1 MTVPDTIRI
10 GFPDGIA
17 SGGEVK
23 ISGSKSQSNRLLLL
37 QAATG
42 GRFTI
47 DNLSDSHDTR
57 AMLRV
62 LAQDGAGRVD
72 VGHAGTAMRF
82 GTAFLAV
89 QAGRETLLTGS
100 DRMKQRPIAPLV
112 EALRALGADIRYD
125 EREGYPPLRIRG
137 GALPGGECTIDSSV
151 SSQFI
156 TALMLVAPTLE
167 RGLHL
172 HLSGRSVS
180 RPYIELTAS
189 VLRSVGLEC
198 SFEGDEVRVP
208 AGVASFDGTITV
220 ESDWSSASYYYALA
234 AVARKAFR
242 LTSFRADSVQGD
254 SRLARLYGEY
264 FGVDTVFA
272 PQGVLHLVPRKDF
285 VAPSHLSLDMENTP
299 DVAQSVAVTM
309 AALRIKGRLTGL
321 QTLRVK
327 ETDRIAALDAELAK
341 FGVVCTA
348 GPDTLA
354 LESFSSRRAEIFL
367 ETYQDHRMAMAF
379 VPLAWE
385 GAFSVLQ
392 PDVVSKSYPR
402 FWEDMASLGLKIE
415 GR

>member
-1 MTVPDTIRI
+1 MTIPDTIHI
-10 GFPDGIA
+10 GFPAGL
-17 SGGEVK
+17 SGDAEVR

-42 GRFTI
+42 GRFSI
-47 DNLSDSHDTR
+47 DNLSDSHDTL
-57 AMLRV
+57 AMSRV
-62 LAQDGAGRVD
+62 LARHVAGQVD

-89 QAGRETLLTGS
+89 QPGRETLLTGS

-112 EALRALGADIRYD
+112 DALRALGADIEYVG
-125 EREGYPPLRIRG
+125 REGYPPLRIRG

-156 TALMLVAPTLE
+156 TALMLIAPTLE

-198 SFEGDEVRVP
+198 SFVGDEVKVP
-208 AGVASFDGTITV
+208 AGAVSFDGTVTV

-234 AVARKAFR
+234 AVARRPFR
-242 LTSFRADSVQGD
+242 LSSFRADSVQGD
-254 SRLARLYGEY
+254 SRLAPLYAEH

-272 PQGVLHLVPRKDF
+272 PGGVLHLMPREDF
-285 VAPSHLSLDMENTP
+285 VAPPHLSLDMENTP

-327 ETDRIAALDAELAK
+327 ETDRIAALEAELAK
-341 FGVVCTA
+341 FGVACTA
-348 GPDTLA
+348 GADTLM
-354 LESFSSRRAEIFL
+354 LDSFSARDAQITL

-379 VPLAWE
+379 VPLALE
-385 GAFSVLQ
+385 GTFSVSR

-402 FWEDMASLGLKIE
+402 FWQDMASLGLKIE